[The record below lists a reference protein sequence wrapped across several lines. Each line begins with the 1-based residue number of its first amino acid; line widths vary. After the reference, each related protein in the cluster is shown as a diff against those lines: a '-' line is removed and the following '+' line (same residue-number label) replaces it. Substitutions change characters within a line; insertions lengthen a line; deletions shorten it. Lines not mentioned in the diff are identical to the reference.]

1 MNAERADEAFEYCRE
16 IESFLCRKNQGHLVR
31 IVGPAFEMVR
41 GWAEQGIPL
50 KVACRGIEQTC
61 ERLAA
66 KGPRRR
72 PVRIEFC
79 EADVLDAFDD
89 WRRAIGTGTNRVG
102 EAAPPSKQSLAG
114 HVERAVAR
122 LLAIR
127 LNGDGGPL
135 ADAIA
140 ATLTALDELAAPARQ
155 ARGSARAAI
164 IARLAELDAGLMT
177 AARAHTDP
185 ANADALRREANADLA
200 PFAARMSEEATRR
213 AQSVAYDRL
222 LRESL
227 NLPKLDYQ

>member
-1 MNAERADEAFEYCRE
+1 MNAGTADESFEYCRE
-16 IESFLCRKNQGHLVR
+16 IESFLCKKNQGHLVR
-31 IVGPAFEMVR
+31 IVGPAFETVR

-50 KVACRGIEQTC
+50 KVACRGIERTC
-61 ERLAA
+61 DRLAA

-89 WRRAIGTGTNRVG
+89 WRRAIGAGADRVG
-102 EAAPPSKQSLAG
+102 EVAPSSKKSLAG

-127 LNGDGGPL
+127 LNGSAGPL
-135 ADAIA
+135 GDAIA
-140 ATLTALDELAAPARQ
+140 GTLAALDELAGSARQ
-155 ARGSARAAI
+155 ARGGARAGI
-164 IARLAELDAGLMT
+164 IARLTELDAELMT
-177 AARAHTDP
+177 AARAHIDG
-185 ANADALRREANADLA
+185 AAADALRREAVADLA
-200 PFAARMSEEATRR
+200 PFSERMSEEARQR

-227 NLPKLDYQ
+227 NLPRVNYE